1 MNKSFGQSDPAL
13 EEYVYRVFAPEDEL
27 LRDIRERTAAAGM
40 PDIQVAPLDALH
52 LEVLVRAAGAKKA
65 VEVGTLAG
73 YSGVAILR
81 GMGEGGVLHTF
92 ELIPRHAEVARET
105 FRRAGFDGRAHIHVG
120 PALER
125 MRALEDEGPFD
136 LVFIDADKAGY
147 PGYVEWAAANLRVGG
162 MVLCDNAFLFGR
174 VIDTSGD
181 PDIAAMRR
189 AHDILARGGR
199 FRSTMLPTG
208 EGLALGVKVS

>member
-1 MNKSFGQSDPAL
+1 
-13 EEYVYRVFAPEDEL
+13 
-27 LRDIRERTAAAGM
+27 M

-81 GMGEGGVLHTF
+81 GLGDGGVLHTF
-92 ELIPRHAEVARET
+92 ELLPHHAEVARET
-105 FRRAGFDGRAHIHVG
+105 FRRAGFERSAHIHVG

-125 MRALEDEGPFD
+125 MRAIEGEGPFD
-136 LVFIDADKAGY
+136 VVFIDADKAGY
-147 PGYVEWAAANLRVGG
+147 PAYLEWAAANLRMSGV
-162 MVLCDNAFLFGR
+162 VLCDNAFLFRR
-174 VIDTSGD
+174 VIESPSD
-181 PDIAAMRR
+181 PEVRAMRR
-189 AHDILARGGR
+189 AHEILSRSGH

-208 EGLALGVKVS
+208 EGLALGVKIG